1 MKPIVIQLGHP
12 KIATDSF
19 TEFSSVSDVFLK
31 LFRINEES
39 TFLFW
44 HDIPI
49 QLRYREDL
57 YRNFND
63 ILAMAWLLERD
74 DQGGTVINIQTPLMS
89 INWEL
94 RWSNDDLEL
103 KAKFTP
109 QMDIYQAYADALNNY
124 SMLKISKNA
133 FLREWHTL
141 LHQIVTAF
149 NAGNVQIEDG
159 TERRKWEM
167 LLDVEKKISGYG
179 ELYTRKGRRQA

>member
-1 MKPIVIQLGHP
+1 VIQLGHP

-39 TFLFW
+39 IFLFW

-49 QLRYREDL
+49 QFRYREDL

-74 DQGGTVINIQTPLMS
+74 DQGSNVINLQTPLVS
-89 INWEL
+89 IKCEL
-94 RWSNDDLEL
+94 RWANDDLEL

-109 QMDIYQAYADALNNY
+109 QMDIYQTYIDALNNY
-124 SMLKISKNA
+124 SLLKISKNA

-141 LHQIVTAF
+141 LHQIVTSF
-149 NAGNVQIEDG
+149 IAGNVQIEDG

-167 LLDVEKKISGYG
+167 LMGIDKKISDYG
-179 ELYTRKGRRQA
+179 ELYTRKGLRQA